1 MNRLNIQIKGR
12 TYTLLVHERERGER
26 EISVIWCFQ
35 SILFR
40 SINILSFNDSSV
52 INNLIYWIINF
63 KFLLVKRFEDRAKAT
78 RKDSIFFVLVKLV

>member
-1 MNRLNIQIKGR
+1 MNRLNIQTKGR
-12 TYTLLVHERERGER
+12 TYTLLVHERER
-26 EISVIWCFQ
+26 EISVFWCFQ

-78 RKDSIFFVLVKLV
+78 RKDSRFFVLVKLV

>member
-12 TYTLLVHERERGER
+12 TYTLLVHERERER
-26 EISVIWCFQ
+26 SVFWRFQ

-78 RKDSIFFVLVKLV
+78 RKDSRFFVLVKLV

>member
-12 TYTLLVHERERGER
+12 TYTLLVHERER
-26 EISVIWCFQ
+26 EISVFWRFQ

-40 SINILSFNDSSV
+40 SINIFSFNDSSV

-78 RKDSIFFVLVKLV
+78 RKDSRFFVLVKLI